1 MLDAIEIPMAMSVA
15 TAEVITVPRKG
26 RLGARVDL
34 PGLGGVARCQPHAAN
49 FAFGGIFSP

>member
-49 FAFGGIFSP
+49 FPFGGIFSP